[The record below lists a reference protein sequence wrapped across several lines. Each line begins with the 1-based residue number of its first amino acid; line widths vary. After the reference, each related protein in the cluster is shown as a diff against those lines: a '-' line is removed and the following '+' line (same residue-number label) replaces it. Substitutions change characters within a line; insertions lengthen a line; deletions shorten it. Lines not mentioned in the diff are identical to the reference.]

1 MGDREIVAVVA
12 GNPAGLAAAYDN
24 YAASLHA
31 YCRSLLAEPAD
42 AADAVQDTFVVAAA
56 RLGGLRDRDRLRPWL
71 YAVARN
77 ECYGRLRDQA
87 RRADLDN
94 TGEMAYLAAEVSV
107 DDDIDAGTPAER
119 EERRG
124 LVLDAIGG
132 MSPGDR
138 EIIELNLRHDLS
150 GSDLAEVLGVSASQA
165 NALAS
170 RTRGQLERSLGA
182 LLVAR
187 TDRRQCAELDALLDS
202 WDGRLTILRRKRV
215 ARHIEGCQTCGA
227 RKLLELS
234 PAMLLSALPLVP
246 LPADLRRQVLWLVSD
261 SSADAVSYRARVVD
275 RAEPFSPSG
284 FPVQIAPADQG
295 TSSHRAGDEDGFGG
309 PGTGSRLRSRAFVL
323 AAVALVILL
332 IGGGAA
338 AHLILGS
345 KNHPA
350 AGGRPAAGASQVIV
364 SPSLSAT
371 GPASGRSARPSSGRS
386 RPSSPAAHSSSP
398 SPAASRSSPGRSSS
412 PPTRPSPTAGPTHTA
427 IGATLSESPDTVA
440 LTQDGGPYSAT
451 FTLTAS
457 GAPVSFAVSV
467 PASESYLSVSPA
479 SGTLGAGHSQ
489 RITVTLTPNGHKTP
503 YSSRVTAGPGGL
515 AVTVLYP
522 PSA

>member
-12 GNPAGLAAAYDN
+12 GNPAGLAAAYDS

-56 RLGGLRDRDRLRPWL
+56 RLGGLQDRDRLRPWL

-77 ECYGRLRDQA
+77 ECYGRLRDLA
-87 RRADLDN
+87 RRADLDE

-107 DDDIDAGTPAER
+107 DDDIDAGTTAER

-150 GSDLAEVLGVSASQA
+150 GSDLAEVLGVSVSQA

-202 WDGRLTILRRKRV
+202 RDGRLSILRRKRV
-215 ARHIEGCQTCGA
+215 ARHIEGCQACGA

-234 PAMLLSALPLVP
+234 PAMLLSALPLVT
-246 LPADLRRQVLWLVSD
+246 LPTDLRRQVLWLVSD

-295 TSSHRAGDEDGFGG
+295 TSSHRAGDEDGSGG
-309 PGTGSRLRSRAFVL
+309 PGTASRLRSRAFVL
-323 AAVALVILL
+323 ASVAAVILL

-345 KNHPA
+345 KGHRT
-350 AGGRPAAGASQVIV
+350 AGGPPSAGASQVIV
-364 SPSLSAT
+364 SPSLSTT
-371 GPASGRSARPSSGRS
+371 GPASGRPSARS
-386 RPSSPAAHSSSP
+386 RASSPAAHSSSP

-440 LTQDGGPYSAT
+440 LTQDGGTYSAT

-479 SGTLGAGHSQ
+479 SGTLSAGHSQ

>member
-12 GNPAGLAAAYDN
+12 GNPAGLAAAYDS

-56 RLGGLRDRDRLRPWL
+56 RLGRLRDRDRLRPWL

-87 RRADLDN
+87 RRADLDG

-119 EERRG
+119 EELRG

-150 GSDLAEVLGVSASQA
+150 GSDLAEVLGVSTSEA

-202 WDGRLTILRRKRV
+202 WDGRLTSRRRKRV
-215 ARHIEGCQTCGA
+215 ARHIEGCPTCGA

-234 PAMLLSALPLVP
+234 PAMLLSALPLVT
-246 LPADLRRQVLWLVSD
+246 LPADLRRQVLWLISD

-275 RAEPFSPSG
+275 RAEPFSASG

-309 PGTGSRLRSRAFVL
+309 PGTASRGRSRTLVL
-323 AAVALVILL
+323 ASVALVILL

-345 KNHPA
+345 KSHHA
-350 AGGRPAAGASQVIV
+350 AGGPPSAGASQVIV
-364 SPSLSAT
+364 SPSLSTT
-371 GPASGRSARPSSGRS
+371 GPASGRSGRPSARS
-386 RPSSPAAHSSSP
+386 RASSPTARSSSP

-412 PPTRPSPTAGPTHTA
+412 PARPSPTAGPTHTA

-440 LTQDGGPYSAT
+440 LTQDGGTYSAT
-451 FTLTAS
+451 FTLTAR
-457 GAPVSFAVSV
+457 GAPVTFAVSL

-479 SGTLGAGHSQ
+479 SGTLSAGRSQ
-489 RITVTLTPNGHKTP
+489 TITVTLTPNGHKTP

>member
-12 GNPAGLAAAYDN
+12 GNPAGLAAAYDS

-87 RRADLDN
+87 RRADLDE

-107 DDDIDAGTPAER
+107 DDNIDAGTPAER

-150 GSDLAEVLGVSASQA
+150 GSDLAEVLGVSVSQA
-165 NALAS
+165 SALAS

-202 WDGRLTILRRKRV
+202 WDGRLTLLRRKRV

-234 PAMLLSALPLVP
+234 PAMLLSALPLVT

-284 FPVQIAPADQG
+284 FPVQIVPADQG
-295 TSSHRAGDEDGFGG
+295 TSSHRAGDEDGSGG
-309 PGTGSRLRSRAFVL
+309 PGTASRLRSRAFVL
-323 AAVALVILL
+323 ASVAVVILL

-345 KNHPA
+345 KGHPA
-350 AGGRPAAGASQVIV
+350 AGGPPSAGASQVIV

-371 GPASGRSARPSSGRS
+371 GPASGRSGRPSGRS
-386 RPSSPAAHSSSP
+386 RASSPAAHSSSP

-412 PPTRPSPTAGPTHTA
+412 PPSRPSPSAGPTHTA

-440 LTQDGGPYSAT
+440 LTQDGGTYTAT
-451 FTLTAS
+451 FRLTAS
-457 GAPVSFAVSV
+457 GAPVNFAVSV

-479 SGTLGAGHSQ
+479 SGTLSAGRSQ
-489 RITVTLTPNGHKTP
+489 TITVTLTPNGHKTP

-515 AVTVLYP
+515 TVTVLYP